1 MGSRRKPAAPRGG
14 PQRIGQ
20 VVSDLMAQKGFAR
33 VRGAA
38 AFEKAWYTA
47 VGPAAAAYTR
57 PGIVRRGVLEV
68 GVANSTMVQELVF
81 QKAELLLSLRRLL
94 PDSRIKDLRFF
105 VMPSDE
111 K

>member
-1 MGSRRKPAAPRGG
+1 MGSRKKPAAPRAG
-14 PQRIGQ
+14 PQPVGQ
-20 VVSDLMAQKGFAR
+20 VLSELLAQKGFAR
-33 VRGAA
+33 VRGSEALA
-38 AFEKAWYTA
+38 EAWYTT
-47 VGPAAAAYTR
+47 VGSAAAPYTR
-57 PGIVRRGVLEV
+57 PGTLRRGVLEV

-94 PDSRIKDLRFF
+94 PDSRIRDLRFV